1 MSVCVLFP
9 GVGAFALC
17 NLKLS
22 SYQHGTAVGVGPE
35 GLPDSN
41 NSRHA
46 GSKHTRSRC
55 FRPVGSRQVGNL
67 HCATRAG
74 VPLSDA
80 TWSATRGVSGIDW

>member
-1 MSVCVLFP
+1 MSVCVLLP

-17 NLKLS
+17 NLKS
-22 SYQHGTAVGVGPE
+22 SFYHRGTAVSVRPQ

-55 FRPVGSRQVGNL
+55 FRPVRSRQVGNL

-80 TWSATRGVSGIDW
+80 MGAGTRGVSGH